1 MIYLTNQVAQSNFT
15 IGSHVWVEDPEA
27 AWIDG
32 EVEEVNNED
41 IKITCTSG
49 RTVSAPSQNQ
59 YKFIALEIWISCLW
73 CKNV

>member
-1 MIYLTNQVAQSNFT
+1 MIYLTNQVAQSNLS

-41 IKITCTSG
+41 IKVNCTSG
-49 RTVSAPSQNQ
+49 GTVSAPSQNQ
-59 YKFIALEIWISCLW
+59 YEVIALEFWISCLW